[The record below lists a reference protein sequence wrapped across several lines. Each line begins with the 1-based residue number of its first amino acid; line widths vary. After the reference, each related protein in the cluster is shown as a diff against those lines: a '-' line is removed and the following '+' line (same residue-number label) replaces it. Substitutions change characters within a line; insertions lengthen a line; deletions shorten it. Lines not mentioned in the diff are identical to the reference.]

1 MARIPNYSDDQITL
15 NAPIAEGSSWRA
27 SPDLSTDYASQ
38 ANAKTLGAI
47 ADTANILAIK
57 QQAYQNNMEY
67 NDAVNQATMAIRDK
81 YNELLDRKGENAL
94 HFDATKDKPMQK
106 SVTEDWGDFT
116 RDLQNS
122 LIANATNDVVK
133 GKLTTFCNETF
144 PQYYAGVLDHQTKE
158 TDTAF
163 LNSRA
168 AIMQTSANSAVAALS
183 NGNFNLGVFHIH
195 QAQKQNRE
203 TAAFEG
209 KTLPEKDAS
218 NTKIV
223 DDIVSTTVNKIS
235 KDNPELAM
243 NITNYFANSLSPE
256 TRESLQQTVAPAI
269 GMNRVKQISD
279 QIIADP
285 AFHNPDGSL
294 NVPKYKAE
302 MGKYRGVL
310 TSYKI
315 EDGESGNIGARVLKA
330 IGMQESPNSYTAYNS
345 DGEAYGKY
353 QFRKAT
359 WDREAKRA
367 GVVDSDGNP
376 VDWQSATPEQQEQVA
391 ESYAAHLYDTYKDAG
406 LVAVAWYAGEGNANL
421 YRDGSSVD
429 VWGRS
434 WDSPQVLNGNTY
446 PSIRQYINEVSAK
459 FNDLGGESS
468 GTYNPVIPD
477 SVFDITEKQ
486 AILDDNIKMEQRKKD
501 ISEVWAA
508 NAANIH
514 SASDIDAAISNTEA
528 SLGYSLDPAT
538 KMNLLNSGY
547 STLGMRDSIADKQ
560 SRDAMNQVINDYLV
574 NGTAIPDDAG
584 LQAAGVSNVA
594 DRNRLIQMSSAAQQV
609 KSDPSIDWRRV
620 YGAEA
625 MVKTSVKDS
634 ANKRGASPVE
644 AAAEEMRAGYA
655 LDQATLAAKRQ
666 LTPDEIIAITHK
678 EQLKE
683 TGYSENQKSLFG
695 FTFGGTPQV
704 RADLPLRATEGDE

>member
-1 MARIPNYSDDQITL
+1 MARIPSYSDDQITL
-15 NAPIAEGSSWRA
+15 NVPIAEGSSWRA
-27 SPDLSTDYASQ
+27 SRDLSTDYSSQ

-47 ADTANILAIK
+47 ADTANLLAIK

-67 NDAVNQATMAIRDK
+67 NDAVNKATMAIRDK

-94 HFDATKDKPMQK
+94 HFDATQDKPMQK

-116 RDLQNS
+116 RDLQND

-144 PQYYAGVLDHQTKE
+144 PQYYAGVLNHQTQE

-163 LNSRA
+163 INSRA

-183 NGNFNLGVFHIH
+183 NGNFDLGVFHIH
-195 QAQKQNRE
+195 QAQKENRE
-203 TAAFEG
+203 TAAFQG

-223 DDIVSTTVNKIS
+223 DDIVSSTVNKIS

-243 NITNYFANSLSPE
+243 NITNYFAHSLSPE

-285 AFHNPDGSL
+285 AYHNADGSL
-294 NVPKYKAE
+294 NVPKYKAKMDE
-302 MGKYRGVL
+302 FKGAL
-310 TSYKI
+310 TAYKI
-315 EDGESGNIGARVLKA
+315 EGGGNGNVGANVLKA
-330 IGMQESPNSYTAYNS
+330 IGMQESQGEYDAYNS

-353 QFRKAT
+353 QFKKDT
-359 WDREAKRA
+359 WDREAKDA

-376 VDWQSATPEQQEQVA
+376 VEWQSATPEQQDQVA
-391 ESYAAHLYDTYKDAG
+391 QHYAEKLYKEYGSAG

-421 YRDGSSVD
+421 YRDGSPVD
-429 VWGRS
+429 VWGRP
-434 WDSPQVLNGNTY
+434 WDAPQVINGNTY
-446 PSIRQYINEVSAK
+446 PSIKEYMDDVNAK
-459 FNDLGGESS
+459 FEDMGGESPA
-468 GTYNPVIPD
+468 TYNPTIPD
-477 SVFDITEKQ
+477 SAFDIVEKQ

-501 ISEVWAA
+501 ISEVWAS

-514 SASDIDAAISNTEA
+514 SASDIEAAIGNTEA
-528 SLGYSLDPAT
+528 ALGYQLDPAT
-538 KMNLLNSGY
+538 RMNLLNSGY

-560 SRDAMNQVINDYLV
+560 SRDAMNQIINDYLV

-609 KSDPSIDWRRV
+609 KSDPKMDWRKV
-620 YGAEA
+620 YGAEGMIKSA
-625 MVKTSVKDS
+625 AKES
-634 ANKRGASPVE
+634 ANKRGANPVE
-644 AAAEEMRAGYA
+644 LAAEEMRIGYA
-655 LDQATLAAKRQ
+655 LDQATLSAGRQ
-666 LTPDEIIAITHK
+666 LTPDEIITLINK